1 MKDAVLVVIFAAGL
15 LGCVAAIGWIAW
27 MAAKDFAD
35 ARRRRVE
42 DERAARYRR
51 MLRTEHDCGLH
62 QHPEPDC
69 ISCAFDRHLDEP
81 GKKVVG

>member
-69 ISCAFDRHLDEP
+69 ISCAFDRHLPLPAYREP
-81 GKKVVG
+81 R

>member
-1 MKDAVLVVIFAAGL
+1 MKDAVLGVIFAAGML
-15 LGCVAAIGWIAW
+15 APIVWIAW
-27 MAAKDFAD
+27 MAAKDVAD
-35 ARRRRVE
+35 TRRRRVE

-69 ISCAFDRHLDEP
+69 VSCAFDYHLPLPVYREP
-81 GKKVVG
+81 R